1 VANPGF
7 ATTNTLTVNEPPFGG
22 ATASQTPSELNL
34 SVSNGFTSNFD
45 TLTWRTGQFVAPE
58 AGVYTFSLDFSGSLE
73 INDTNTEI
81 GNNVATT
88 ASTFMEYTKNN
99 ATNNNQDGNFVFES
113 DLFIITDVFDAQTF
127 SGTTAI
133 TQTFGGNDV
142 TFAQGDLITF
152 NASTRVQTRS
162 FSSQPPVLATP
173 IPAALP
179 LLLSGLGMLLLP
191 AARRRRRGA

>member
-34 SVSNGFTSNFD
+34 SVSNGFTSDFD
-45 TLTWRTGQFVAPE
+45 VLTWRTGQFFAPE
-58 AGVYTFSLDFSGSLE
+58 AGVYTFSLDFSGSVE
-73 INDTNTEI
+73 VNATNTEI
-81 GNNVATT
+81 GNTVF
-88 ASTFMEYTKNN
+88 ASAFTFMEYTKNN
-99 ATNNNQDGNFVFES
+99 ATNNNQDGNFVFAE
-113 DLFIITDVFDAQTF
+113 DIFRIADVFDAQTF
-127 SGTTAI
+127 TGTASI

-152 NASTRVQTRS
+152 NASTRVSTNS

-179 LLLSGLGMLLLP
+179 LLLSGLGVLLLP
-191 AARRRRRGA
+191 AARRRGA